1 MWKCSTSSG
10 LDSNFF
16 STAGQTLLGFLS
28 IYCLVVPILG
38 RDKEQQPDI
47 PVSKPLLFRL
57 LLYLGTLLVLLAVPV
72 YPFQPQVALALGFVG
87 AVLPIVA
94 TLMLI
99 RGSTS
104 KIRTQRERMDNLEG
118 DLTNVR
124 SKAGS
129 LEGRV
134 AVLKAEN
141 EELREMIPGLAPSED
156 R

>member
-1 MWKCSTSSG
+1 
-10 LDSNFF
+10 
-16 STAGQTLLGFLS
+16 
-28 IYCLVVPILG
+28 
-38 RDKEQQPDI
+38 
-47 PVSKPLLFRL
+47 LFYS
-57 LLYLGTLLVLLAVPV
+57 LYRI

-124 SKAGS
+124 SKVGS

-134 AVLKAEN
+134 AVLQAEN
-141 EELREMIPGLAPSED
+141 EELREMIPGLAPPED